1 MPRNKSTKSTIKPSL
16 KAGLFVLG
24 VLSSVTLASPTFA
37 AIATFDNFSEGFSGT
52 TLTDA
57 GVTFFDLDQGLSELL
72 PYTFSIDSTTED
84 YFGSSFSP
92 PNYLTFGSFASG
104 ADAAF
109 GRFSSMGIT
118 TGDVESSVSVDL
130 FSQLFYPSNTI
141 LTLEALQGGSLVA
154 STSASLSDF
163 EVVGSSD
170 LRQQTLSIRGLE
182 FDELRLSASGT
193 DEDSV
198 AFIGV
203 DNVRI
208 SVPEPTSVFG
218 VLVLGALGAGSAF
231 RRKHKSV
238 E

>member
-1 MPRNKSTKSTIKPSL
+1 
-16 KAGLFVLG
+16 
-24 VLSSVTLASPTFA
+24 
-37 AIATFDNFSEGFSGT
+37 
-52 TLTDA
+52 
-57 GVTFFDLDQGLSELL
+57 
-72 PYTFSIDSTTED
+72 
-84 YFGSSFSP
+84 
-92 PNYLTFGSFASG
+92 
-104 ADAAF
+104 
-109 GRFSSMGIT
+109 
-118 TGDVESSVSVDL
+118 
-130 FSQLFYPSNTI
+130 
-141 LTLEALQGGSLVA
+141 LQEGSLVA

-193 DEDSV
+193 EEDSV

-208 SVPEPTSVFG
+208 SVPEPTSVIG

-231 RRKHKSV
+231 RRKQKSV